1 MPTTQVFLHV
11 VLILVISNWLIMT
24 FYYKFTKLPF
34 VYVKVEASNKT
45 IADAGVSKYRSDFI
59 RFGAKQVAISFDDL
73 YSVRFTHKLLKDIAE
88 VANYEI
94 TESKDGKSYVV
105 ELPKNSLLDALK
117 AIYSDVPGIKDANI
131 FIIGGRS
138 CFGVKNT
145 PKFTKWMM
153 EQLGTSETP
162 KELKQK
168 DAFIPIC
175 IFKETKNAPTEKQEV
190 KLLK

>member
-1 MPTTQVFLHV
+1 
-11 VLILVISNWLIMT
+11 MT

-34 VYVKVEASNKT
+34 VYVQVEASNKT
-45 IADAGVSKYRSDFI
+45 IADNIVSKYRSDFI
-59 RFGAKQVAISFDDL
+59 RFDAKQIAVSFDD
-73 YSVRFTHKLLKDIAE
+73 YHRGRFSCYDLCNIAE
-88 VANYEI
+88 VSNYEI
-94 TESKDGKSYVV
+94 TESKDGKSYIL

-131 FIIGGRS
+131 FIISGRS

-153 EQLGTSETP
+153 EQLGTMDVP

-175 IFKETKNAPTEKQEV
+175 IFKETKNTSTEKEEV
-190 KLLK
+190 ELLQ

>member
-1 MPTTQVFLHV
+1 
-11 VLILVISNWLIMT
+11 MT

-34 VYVKVEASNKT
+34 VYVQVEASNKT

-59 RFGAKQVAISFDDL
+59 RIDPKQVAVTFDD
-73 YSVRFTHKLLKDIAE
+73 YTHQRFTLKMLKNIAE

-105 ELPKNSLLDALK
+105 ELPKNNLLEAIK

-131 FIIGGRS
+131 FIISGRS

-153 EQLGTSETP
+153 EQLGTMDVP

-175 IFKETKNAPTEKQEV
+175 IFKETKNTSTEKQEV
-190 KLLK
+190 KLLEHS

>member
-1 MPTTQVFLHV
+1 
-11 VLILVISNWLIMT
+11 MT

-34 VYVKVEASNKT
+34 VYVQVEASNKT

-59 RFGAKQVAISFDDL
+59 RFDAKQIAVSFDD
-73 YSVRFTHKLLKDIAE
+73 YHRGRFSCYDLCNIAE
-88 VANYEI
+88 VSNYEI
-94 TESKDGKSYVV
+94 TESKDGKSYIL

-131 FIIGGRS
+131 FIISGRS

-153 EQLGTSETP
+153 DQLGTTDVP

-175 IFKETKNAPTEKQEV
+175 IFKETKNTSTEKQEV
-190 KLLK
+190 KLLEHS

>member
-1 MPTTQVFLHV
+1 M
-11 VLILVISNWLIMT
+11 N
-24 FYYKFTKLPF
+24 FYYKFTRLPF
-34 VYVKVEASNKT
+34 VYAKVAANNKT
-45 IADAGVSKYRSDFI
+45 IADNIVSKHRSDFI
-59 RFGAKQVAISFDDL
+59 RFDAKQIAVSFDD
-73 YSVRFTHKLLKDIAE
+73 YDEERFERKSLMSIQE

-94 TESKDGKSYVV
+94 TESKDGKSYIL
-105 ELPKNSLLDALK
+105 ELPKNNLLEAIK

-131 FIIGGRS
+131 FIISGRS

-153 EQLGTSETP
+153 EQLGTMDVP

-175 IFKETKNAPTEKQEV
+175 IFKETKNTSTEKQEV
-190 KLLK
+190 KLLEHS